1 MTNNSLSPI
10 TIFENRKPE
19 QHAHEGTE
27 RMEDREEGQDMTLH
41 ASHCPSI

>member
-27 RMEDREEGQDMTLH
+27 REEGQDMTLH